1 MWFLYSLLFGALI
14 LAVGLS
20 PHARGHEQ
28 NESFWL
34 FNHRLGLGALLAMV
48 RAGLFGG
55 GLSIIRETLNFLF
68 GLHFP
73 FKWHEHI
80 WTAALG
86 FMAPVKQLTLAPQN
100 FTDKISEQAT
110 EFTTRAVASLVK
122 FVLVPLLLVYTAI
135 LYAYAT
141 KIGLE
146 RTLPKGTLGNM
157 IVGYLLTG
165 EATLMLTYPIRASGG
180 ALVRLF
186 WRSWVW
192 LALMPVLV
200 LFLAAYTRI
209 KAYDLTEERYLI
221 VLIGIWAFILA
232 GLRIWRP
239 VNFDPR
245 LAPAVDRP
253 LRLNASSGG

>member
-1 MWFLYSLLFGALI
+1 MARAHLDRRAWLHGPSQA
-14 LAVGLS
+14 A
-20 PHARGHEQ
+20 HARAAE
-28 NESFWL
+28 L
-34 FNHRLGLGALLAMV
+34 HRQDQ
-48 RAGLFGG
+48 RA
-55 GLSIIRETLNFLF
+55 SDRIHDPRCRT
-68 GLHFP
+68 P
-73 FKWHEHI
+73 
-80 WTAALG
+80 
-86 FMAPVKQLTLAPQN
+86 
-100 FTDKISEQAT
+100 
-110 EFTTRAVASLVK
+110 LVK

-135 LYAYAT
+135 LHAYAT

-157 IVGYLLTG
+157 VVGYLLTG
-165 EATLMLTYPIRASGG
+165 AATLMLTYPIRASGG

-245 LAPAVDRP
+245 LAPAVHRA